1 MSEFTTYHLFLMVKT
16 KVPTPALIRSDAE
29 DIWEHPASS
38 ESTKKRKNKNADHLH
53 PQLQRIRCQED
64 GLPLI
69 KGLGLGLVNI
79 KFTKFNIPTAPP
91 SVAPI
96 EESFTSGNNTSGSPS
111 VRAPDDAPSNSSG
124 PTSEVGNAARRS
136 YTNSLYV
143 FANALKERNVIS
155 PSKGPTTFMIANQ
168 SSPLESQEFKGTSGL
183 IEDYNQDLEDD
194 NDSIISST
202 LAPTVPIEHY
212 QEEGMDIYSDTIISN
227 SPNNSI
233 TSINPLNPK
242 IIVLK
247 KFLILGNISKN
258 KRISN

>member
-1 MSEFTTYHLFLMVKT
+1 M
-16 KVPTPALIRSDAE
+16 
-29 DIWEHPASS
+29 
-38 ESTKKRKNKNADHLH
+38 
-53 PQLQRIRCQED
+53 
-64 GLPLI
+64 
-69 KGLGLGLVNI
+69 NI

-91 SVAPI
+91 SVVPLSVVPPPVAPI
-96 EESFTSGNNTSGSPS
+96 EESFTLENNTSGSPS
-111 VRAPDDAPSNSSG
+111 IRAPDDVPSNSSCL
-124 PTSEVGNAARRS
+124 TSEVGNAARHS

-258 KRISN
+258 KRISSNFLIQN